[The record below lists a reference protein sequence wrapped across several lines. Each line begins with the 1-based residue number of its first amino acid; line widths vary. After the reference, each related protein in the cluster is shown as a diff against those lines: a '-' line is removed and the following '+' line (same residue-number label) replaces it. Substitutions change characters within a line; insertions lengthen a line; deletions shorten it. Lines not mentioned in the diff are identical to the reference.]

1 MERLWCG
8 QRHPPVCVIES
19 PAIVMPALVAGI
31 HVFLTKLQQVGVDG
45 RDKPGHDSE
54 EVAQHER
61 NPL

>member
-31 HVFLTKLQQVGVDG
+31 VRAQARSIQEVQVLI
-45 RDKPGHDSE
+45 R
-54 EVAQHER
+54 
-61 NPL
+61 